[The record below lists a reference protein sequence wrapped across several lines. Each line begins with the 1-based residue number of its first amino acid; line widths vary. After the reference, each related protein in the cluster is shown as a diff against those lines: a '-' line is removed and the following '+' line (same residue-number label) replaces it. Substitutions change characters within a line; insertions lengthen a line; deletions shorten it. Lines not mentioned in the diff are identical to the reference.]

1 MTDDR
6 NRGGCTTRGVSAARR
21 FKSATRR
28 NTIMS
33 HAVGHLDSGF
43 TVLLK
48 EIRAAVEVC
57 EHAAHG
63 SLLPKQNRA
72 TGAAVCHRGRLYP
85 TWRQGQVACAG
96 PWLRAARACV
106 HF

>member
-1 MTDDR
+1 MSSSLR
-6 NRGGCTTRGVSAARR
+6 RYAA
-21 FKSATRR
+21 
-28 NTIMS
+28 MS
-33 HAVGHLDSGF
+33 DEVEHLDSEL
-43 TVLLK
+43 TELLK